1 MECVIGKENKK
12 QWKTAHMIHFAYRL
26 HMLLGAG
33 ISLRKALDMMVNTKG
48 STIPYEEIR
57 EDVGRGMAL
66 SKSLAKYHCPVIVTT
81 ILEAGEASGTL
92 VESLGMIQSMYEEE
106 HRLRQQLVSA
116 ITYPSFLVVLMMV
129 FVGVAVGFILPQ
141 FKSVFESMQIELPPL
156 TAALFSGGT
165 WLQQKG
171 VYLLVGVLVLGLG
184 LWKLYQR
191 DSVKFS
197 VHRKVWLCMARR
209 EWLMAYTMVRMCQIW
224 KLLLQSGIPLLQLLD
239 MTESLWG
246 NRWASTLQQEVKTR
260 ISQGYGFTDSLEQVQ
275 LGTSFVWDL
284 LRIGEETGD
293 LESMLD
299 QGHGYYKGILE
310 RTVKRGEQLLEPI
323 ILSIMGS
330 IIALLVV
337 AVMLPM
343 FNSISA
349 IQ

>member
-1 MECVIGKENKK
+1 M
-12 QWKTAHMIHFAYRL
+12 
-26 HMLLGAG
+26 
-33 ISLRKALDMMVNTKG
+33 
-48 STIPYEEIR
+48 
-57 EDVGRGMAL
+57 
-66 SKSLAKYHCPVIVTT
+66 
-81 ILEAGEASGTL
+81 
-92 VESLGMIQSMYEEE
+92 
-106 HRLRQQLVSA
+106 
-116 ITYPSFLVVLMMV
+116 
-129 FVGVAVGFILPQ
+129 
-141 FKSVFESMQIELPPL
+141 
-156 TAALFSGGT
+156 
-165 WLQQKG
+165 
-171 VYLLVGVLVLGLG
+171 
-184 LWKLYQR
+184 
-191 DSVKFS
+191 
-197 VHRKVWLCMARR
+197 
-209 EWLMAYTMVRMCQIW
+209 
-224 KLLLQSGIPLLQLLD
+224 LQLLD

>member
-1 MECVIGKENKK
+1 M
-12 QWKTAHMIHFAYRL
+12 
-26 HMLLGAG
+26 
-33 ISLRKALDMMVNTKG
+33 
-48 STIPYEEIR
+48 
-57 EDVGRGMAL
+57 
-66 SKSLAKYHCPVIVTT
+66 
-81 ILEAGEASGTL
+81 
-92 VESLGMIQSMYEEE
+92 
-106 HRLRQQLVSA
+106 
-116 ITYPSFLVVLMMV
+116 
-129 FVGVAVGFILPQ
+129 
-141 FKSVFESMQIELPPL
+141 
-156 TAALFSGGT
+156 
-165 WLQQKG
+165 
-171 VYLLVGVLVLGLG
+171 G

-260 ISQGYGFTDSLEQVQ
+260 ISPGYGFTDSLEQVH